1 MNIDRRMITA
11 MVTPMLLSGE
21 VDLGACAELARIL
34 VQQGSEGLVVT
45 GTTGESPTLSNE
57 EKQSIW
63 KSVKSAVGPEVA
75 IIAGA
80 TNYSTKESIAGAE
93 AALSAGADAILL
105 TVPYYNKPTQA
116 GLYEHFKAIAS
127 AVPLPCIL
135 YNVPSRTSLNM
146 TAETTIQLSEVSN
159 IVGIKEASG
168 NLDQIARIINKT
180 EDNFKVW
187 SGNDADTL
195 SVVALGGYG
204 VISVASHFVSK
215 QIKEMI
221 DFLLKSDLKSANH
234 INGQLITLY
243 DALFQE
249 SNPIP
254 TKWALNHLGFQAG
267 KPRMPLMDPSQNTKK
282 ILVSE
287 LNKFDIKFYKKN

>member
-45 GTTGESPTLSNE
+45 GTTGDSPTLSNE

-116 GLYEHFKAIAS
+116 GLYEHFQAIAS

-135 YNVPSRTSLNM
+135 YNVPSRTG
-146 TAETTIQLSEVSN
+146 SN
-159 IVGIKEASG
+159 IKPSTVFQLLKKHNNIIGIKEANSSNNQIDELLHFSPNNFQIVSG
-168 NLDQIARIINKT
+168 DDITAVDSILKGAVGVVSVIGNAFPSKIN
-180 EDNFKVW
+180 E
-187 SGNDADTL
+187 
-195 SVVALGGYG
+195 VVK
-204 VISVASHFVSK
+204 H
-215 QIKEMI
+215 
-221 DFLLKSDLKSANH
+221 
-234 INGQLITLY
+234 
-243 DALFQE
+243 
-249 SNPIP
+249 
-254 TKWALNHLGFQAG
+254 ALNNETRYALQKHNEL
-267 KPRMPLMDPSQNTKK
+267 RMLMSLIFEEGSPSGIKA
-282 ILVSE
+282 LMSE
-287 LNKFDIKFYKKN
+287 LGVCENNLRLPLVPVSFNLLEAIKFQLNSLT